1 MTIAYKTLGQVAPA
15 AAALTTLYAVPAA
28 TSAVCST
35 LSVCNQGAVST
46 DVRVA
51 VRPAGAAIA
60 AQHYLVYGAFVAAN
74 DTLFLTLGITLAATD
89 VVSVYAGDAT
99 VSFCLFGSELT

>member
-1 MTIAYKTLGQVAPA
+1 MTTAYKTLGQVAPA
-15 AAALTTLYAVPAA
+15 AATLTTLYAAPGA
-28 TSAVCST
+28 TSAICST
-35 LSVCNQGAVST
+35 LSVCNQSDVST
-46 DVRVA
+46 SVRIA
-51 VRPAGAAIA
+51 VRPAGAVIA
-60 AQHYLVYGAFVAAN
+60 AKHYVVYDAFVDGN